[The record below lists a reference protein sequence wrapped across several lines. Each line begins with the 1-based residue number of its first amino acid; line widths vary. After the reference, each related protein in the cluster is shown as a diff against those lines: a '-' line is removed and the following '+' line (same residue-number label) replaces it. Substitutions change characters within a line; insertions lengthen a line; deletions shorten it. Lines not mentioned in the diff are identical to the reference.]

1 MPTVL
6 VVDDDQN
13 QRLLYKQEL
22 ETEGYD
28 VLVASN
34 GSEAIETVSTQKVDA
49 VVLDIAMPGMDGV
62 EVLSRLLDI
71 DRQLPVILNTAYAN
85 FKQDFMTWAA
95 EAYVVKSSDLSELLS
110 ALADACRKRNVEP
123 PSTSTPPGD
132 VKVD

>member
-22 ETEGYD
+22 EAEGYD
-28 VLVASN
+28 VLLASN
-34 GSEAIETVSTQKVDA
+34 GSEAIETVSTQTVDA

-62 EVLSRLLDI
+62 EALSRLLDI

-110 ALADACRKRNVEP
+110 ALANACRKRNIEP
-123 PSTSTPPGD
+123 PSTPPPED
-132 VKVD
+132 AKVD